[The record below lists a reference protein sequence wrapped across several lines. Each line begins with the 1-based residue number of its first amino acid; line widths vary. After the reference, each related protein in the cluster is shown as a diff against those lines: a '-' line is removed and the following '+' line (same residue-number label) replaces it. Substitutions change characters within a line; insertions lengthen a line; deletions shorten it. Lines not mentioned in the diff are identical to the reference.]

1 MIWSKCEFTVALLFN
16 IDFNFQI
23 IITLILKMKIM
34 KNLKTIFIVIC
45 LIVLNNNIYSQ
56 EIQNDKLKQ
65 KIDVANKIIDKA
77 SLEYDYETWAK
88 YYTDDVII
96 LPNNEPMIQGKQAFI
111 ENEKKAEKAGF
122 KVISIKSTLVKLFSS
137 GDLIHEVGKYEI
149 TLKVPGVPFDIV
161 DTGKYLVIWETQD
174 DESIKIK
181 LETWNNDKERE

>member
-1 MIWSKCEFTVALLFN
+1 MKKLKPILF
-16 IDFNFQI
+16 
-23 IITLILKMKIM
+23 
-34 KNLKTIFIVIC
+34 VIY

-65 KIDVANKIIDKA
+65 KIDAANKIIDKA

-96 LPNNEPMIQGKQAFI
+96 LPNNEPIIQGKKAFI

-137 GDLIHEVGKYEI
+137 GDLIHEVGKYEL
-149 TLKVPGVPFDIV
+149 TLKVPGGTF
-161 DTGKYLVIWETQD
+161 
-174 DESIKIK
+174 
-181 LETWNNDKERE
+181 